1 MEAINLAVENLVQMR
16 LKSVLKTIA
25 ADFELDL
32 KILKERYLQV
42 EVEEEVEESAAE
54 YVVEKKTQKKKTQK
68 KKTETKEVSR
78 EGKCTCTTAKGLLC
92 RNRALAGSEMCGIH
106 ARTLKAK
113 SDDETEAKK
122 KPAPKNKKKKE
133 IVHTHALGE
142 EVEEGKCDL
151 CESHG
156 NPVTPVMTGRR
167 LEFEPDEDAAKIAAE
182 FEAAMAVSEGEES
195 ESEAE
200 GSEYVPSEGA
210 VAGEEEFM

>member
-42 EVEEEVEESAAE
+42 EVEEEAEES
-54 YVVEKKTQKKKTQK
+54 VVEKKTQKKKTEK
-68 KKTETKEVSR
+68 KKTEKKEVSR

-113 SDDETEAKK
+113 SDNETARFDNPCPRPRRTVGDRMKAKSDAEQEAKK
-122 KPAPKNKKKKE
+122 KKE
-133 IVHTHALGE
+133 MAQEEPVADVEMGAAGWAALDALDAE
-142 EVEEGKCDL
+142 EREVVEALNSALEGL
-151 CESHG
+151 
-156 NPVTPVMTGRR
+156 
-167 LEFEPDEDAAKIAAE
+167 
-182 FEAAMAVSEGEES
+182 S
-195 ESEAE
+195 ESE
-200 GSEYVPSEGA
+200 GSEYVPSQQ
-210 VAGEEEFM
+210 GEEEFV

>member
-133 IVHTHALGE
+133 IVQEEPVADVEMGAAGWAALDALDAE
-142 EVEEGKCDL
+142 EREVVEALNSALEGL
-151 CESHG
+151 
-156 NPVTPVMTGRR
+156 
-167 LEFEPDEDAAKIAAE
+167 
-182 FEAAMAVSEGEES
+182 S
-195 ESEAE
+195 ESE
-200 GSEYVPSEGA
+200 GSEYVPSQQ
-210 VAGEEEFM
+210 GEEKFV